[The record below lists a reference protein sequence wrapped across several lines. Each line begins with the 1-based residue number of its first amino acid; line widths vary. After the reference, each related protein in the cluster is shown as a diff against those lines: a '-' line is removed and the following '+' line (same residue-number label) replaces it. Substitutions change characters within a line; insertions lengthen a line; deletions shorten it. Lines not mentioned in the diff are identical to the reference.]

1 MLQRLIAQMLS
12 EQGATHDLQT
22 PLGGDRLSVSPPNTL
37 YVPLRPMQRI
47 HLHVFKGEDMKK
59 VSERNIRLTI
69 AMMRSMASCKPIS
82 PFHIEA
88 SKEMEAMLEELLAL
102 RKQLK
107 EKK

>member
-1 MLQRLIAQMLS
+1 MCGRF
-12 EQGATHDLQT
+12 GARRNDLQA
-22 PLGGDRLSVSPPNTL
+22 PLGAEQLRHQ
-37 YVPLRPMQRI
+37 VPHTQP
-47 HLHVFKGEDMKK
+47 LHVPVPTVLENDQRNTQGEAMKK

-69 AMMRSMASCKPIS
+69 AMMRSMANCKPIS